1 MDQPSLLDPL
11 PAEQWMDR
19 LREGDQLWCVKQ
31 QTLARV
37 GMPWEPPA
45 PGYIAGRL
53 VIQFPYGRTEIWY
66 VNGHGNGMDNSPL
79 VRPLAG
85 SLAPVP
91 WPSTDLERREVRVIL
106 IYLLAFQMRFKPE
119 PRAVPFTCDDC
130 GSPVIDKDMLY
141 ASWAEYKRLCKL
153 CDACKEAE
161 DAEMPDDEDSDDEV
175 EDSDDW
181 EEVDDEVEDSDDEE
195 VDSDYFDDQS
205 VEVVLSAGCVGA
217 NDESETDW
225 RKRRPRAGTLSV
237 RELQEI
243 ARIDYARYLQ
253 TEHWQAVRKAR
264 NRRANYRCEKCKAD
278 NPRPRVHHR
287 SYERIGCE
295 LLEDVISYCNKC
307 HESEHDIEKMKAAGV
322 IKS

>member
-1 MDQPSLLDPL
+1 MAKKKNVTKSSAKPSKPKLVNPMEVITSVGSLLSLLQKIDEL
-11 PAEQWMDR
+11 RKEAAR
-19 LREGDQLWCVKQ
+19 LRGTVQSVKEDVQ
-31 QTLARV
+31 REALRYLDTLPFGTSKKFCQDLYWSHSA
-37 GMPWEPPA
+37 
-45 PGYIAGRL
+45 
-53 VIQFPYGRTEIWY
+53 
-66 VNGHGNGMDNSPL
+66 
-79 VRPLAG
+79 LAG
-85 SLAPVP
+85 LT
-91 WPSTDLERREVRVIL
+91 ST